1 MTPQQ
6 ALSLLDNI
14 VQQVSMTRADHGKAM
29 EALKVLKDLIPKEAP
44 AS

>member
-6 ALSLLDNI
+6 ALALLDSI
-14 VQQVSMTRADHGKAM
+14 VQQVPMKRADHGQAM

-44 AS
+44 PS